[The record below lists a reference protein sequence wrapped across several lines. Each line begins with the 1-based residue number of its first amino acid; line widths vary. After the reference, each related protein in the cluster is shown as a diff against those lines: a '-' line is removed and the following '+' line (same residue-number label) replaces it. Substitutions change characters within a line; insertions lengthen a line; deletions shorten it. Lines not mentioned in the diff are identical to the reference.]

1 MTQRS
6 AFRSPPIFGRQD
18 ELKVVEESLSDS
30 SAVGILI
37 EGDAGMGKTRLA
49 REVHRRRG
57 GRETWL
63 PADRVLSET
72 PFGVFGMIMD
82 LDEPGGLIG
91 RAIAAVT
98 GDVQVP
104 AVFVDDAHYL
114 DVHSLR
120 MLSQLAADGTI
131 KLVVMTRQS
140 VDGEFW
146 PFADLVDEQ
155 VLAQLVLESLTPDDL
170 RTAVEYNFGEIAAQ
184 GVLDIIDF
192 HSGRNPGKL
201 LELLE
206 YCRRKNRL
214 LMRKGVLVLD
224 GLDIDFDVRARD
236 FARID
241 RDQYSTEE
249 KEALELVVMAGEI
262 DIDLMLTL
270 GLGPAADRLVDVDEL
285 RIEGGVSRVY
295 VAREHHAS
303 ETIRYS
309 APIGRSRKWY
319 GLVRDYPDHPSRRSQ
334 MLRTEWALG
343 CGAAVDERQV
353 VDAAM
358 TAIEIGEWHRALRIM
373 SDVAIDRLSAPELY
387 ELAGLYCN
395 VGQVSLGL
403 DVLAHSL
410 HKACCPGLVVTAAVL
425 WANRQNT
432 HRSVAIEAADFDA
445 ALDKIAAGGGDCCD
459 CESCHLNEAS
469 LSQEAR
475 RSFAADGFDDARAR
489 ELLYIVRTAM
499 GSQSPPDA
507 ELVGRHAFDDTL
519 PDVYRL
525 GAALICASR
534 DLAQGQVRKAG
545 EVLALVKRD
554 LRAVGMGSMVLR
566 MLDARVLMEQESM
579 EAARRSLQ
587 LSRTND
593 IAHIAAHSGTSD
605 IMAAEASLIEGDLD
619 KSLRLARAGVEALGH
634 WNQYSLLVSALGV
647 AQYIATLSGE
657 TDMAADFDAQFVSF
671 GTSGLHIEFRR
682 ALVFTLISRWLR
694 TSDQESERQLRLLLE
709 EADREQDYGL
719 SAQIRCLLFRHLGEV
734 DISEMRR
741 LSTLGEGRAFR
752 LLGAVGE
759 ALWTKDAAALLRI
772 ADAQRLSAPDI
783 AARCVQMARER
794 LNHRGSAPPAR
805 GSYDLSVELTERERE
820 ICGFLVKG
828 KSNAEIADLLG
839 AAVRTV
845 EGHAYRLYRKLGV
858 TRRHEVA
865 EAVAR
870 LNIEALGAAKQE
882 TDRP

>member
-1 MTQRS
+1 MTQRRS
-6 AFRSPPIFGRQD
+6 FRSPPIFGRED
-18 ELKVVEESLSDS
+18 ELRTIEESLSDS
-30 SAVGILI
+30 SVVGILI
-37 EGDAGMGKTRLA
+37 EGDVGMGKTRLA

-57 GRETWL
+57 GRESWL
-63 PADRVLSET
+63 RADRVLSET
-72 PFGVFGMIMD
+72 PFGVFGMIVD

-91 RAIAAVT
+91 RVIAAVT
-98 GDVQVP
+98 GGMQVP

-120 MLSQLAADGTI
+120 MLSQLAADGRI
-131 KLVVMTRQS
+131 RLVAMTRHA
-140 VDGEFW
+140 VAGEFW

-155 VLAQLVLESLTPDDL
+155 VLAQMVMGPLTPDDL
-170 RTAVEYNFGEIAAQ
+170 RTAVEYSFGGIAAQ
-184 GVLDIIDF
+184 SVLDIVDF
-192 HSGRNPGKL
+192 QSGRNPGKL

-206 YCRRKNRL
+206 YCRRKKRL
-214 LMRKGVLVLD
+214 LMRNGVLVLD

-241 RDQYSTEE
+241 LDQYSTEE
-249 KEALELVVMAGEI
+249 REALELVVMAGEI
-262 DIDLMLTL
+262 DIDLMLTI
-270 GLGPAADRLVDVDEL
+270 GLGTAADRLVDVDEL
-285 RIEGGVSRVY
+285 RIVEGTSRVY

-319 GLVRDYPDHPSRRSQ
+319 GMVRDYPDRPSRRSQ

-343 CGAAVDERQV
+343 CGAAVDEKQV
-353 VDAAM
+353 VAAAM
-358 TAIEIGEWHRALRIM
+358 TAIETGEWHRALRIM
-373 SDVAIDRLSAPELY
+373 SDVPIARLSALELY

-403 DVLAHSL
+403 DLLAHSL

-425 WANRQNT
+425 WANRRIT
-432 HRSVAIEAADFDA
+432 HRSVALEIADFNA
-445 ALDKIAAGGGDCCD
+445 ALDRIAAGGGVSCD
-459 CESCHLNEAS
+459 DESSHRNDTS
-469 LSQEAR
+469 LDQEVR
-475 RSFAADGFDDARAR
+475 RGSSGGGLDDATAR
-489 ELLYIVRTAM
+489 EVLFIVWSAM
-499 GSQSPPDA
+499 SSDSPPDA
-507 ELVGRHAFDDTL
+507 KMVRQHAFDETL
-519 PDVYRL
+519 PDMYRM
-525 GAALICASR
+525 GTALICASR
-534 DLAQGQVRKAG
+534 DLEQGQSGKAE
-545 EVLALVKRD
+545 EVLTLVKRD
-554 LRAVGMGSMVLR
+554 LPAVGMGSMVLR
-566 MLDARVLMEQESM
+566 MLDARVLMEQGDVN
-579 EAARRSLQ
+579 AARRSLQ
-587 LSRTND
+587 LPRTSD

-605 IMAAEASLIEGDLD
+605 IMAAEASLIEGDLV

-634 WNQYSLLVSALGV
+634 WNQSSLLVSALGV

-657 TDMAADFDAQFVSF
+657 TDMAADFDAQFASIE
-671 GTSGLHIEFRR
+671 TSGLHLEPRR

-694 TSDQESERQLRLLLE
+694 TSDTGSERQLQLLLE
-709 EADREQDYGL
+709 EADREQEFGL

-734 DISEMRR
+734 DIAEMRR

-752 LLGAVGE
+752 LLGSVGE

-772 ADAQRLSAPDI
+772 ADAQRSSAPDI

-794 LNHRGSAPPAR
+794 LNHRGNAPLSR

-865 EAVAR
+865 DAVAR

-882 TDRP
+882 TDRA